1 LVNPKDYR
9 IVAFLMIGKKLK
21 AICMFHVPWHDRHR
35 DRDRIGI
42 GIGNANAFCN
52 VP

>member
-1 LVNPKDYR
+1 
-9 IVAFLMIGKKLK
+9 MIGKKQK
-21 AICMFHVPWHDRHR
+21 EICMFHVPGHDR

-42 GIGNANAFCN
+42 GIGNANGICN